1 MNGFP
6 CNAGYFWGAVK
17 LLEKINPK
25 HDACFEALMWAVIR
39 QAIEDYID
47 LKKGR
52 IKPTA
57 DCNNK
62 EIRQFFRSGFFSEI
76 CPNISGEE
84 VIKLLNSSQGEK
96 IIKRI
101 DHHEHMKYKRKAN
114 GDK

>member
-1 MNGFP
+1 MNGLP
-6 CNAGYFWGAVK
+6 YSAGYFWGAVK

-57 DCNNK
+57 HCNGG
-62 EIRQFFRSGFFSEI
+62 EIRKFFRGEFFAEI

-84 VIKLLNSSQGEK
+84 VIKLLNSSQGER
-96 IIKRI
+96 ILKRI
-101 DHHEHMKYKRKAN
+101 GYQEHLFHKKKCE
-114 GDK
+114 